1 MLFSRTNTHYF
12 PCQSVILS
20 SIRKNVAPWV
30 CFFFLVCRFH
40 HSNTQKLK
48 LHRRSH
54 CFGQNGIFFSQLC
67 DNWRVTMMM
76 TTTRCNNNTSNK
88 CAIGIFSQYFCRLKI
103 TALHIVLHMGDT
115 NSHFYFSFLLFF
127 FAALLFNPYG
137 HIGIFFYIPNP
148 MHGRAR
154 WRNVNISFSLS
165 DWQL

>member
-1 MLFSRTNTHYF
+1 MLPLGCVSFSWYAVFITATH
-12 PCQSVILS
+12 
-20 SIRKNVAPWV
+20 KNWNYIDDRIALAKMV
-30 CFFFLVCRFH
+30 F
-40 HSNTQKLK
+40 
-48 LHRRSH
+48 
-54 CFGQNGIFFSQLC
+54 FFSQLC

-165 DWQL
+165 DWQLWRSCDIFVEME